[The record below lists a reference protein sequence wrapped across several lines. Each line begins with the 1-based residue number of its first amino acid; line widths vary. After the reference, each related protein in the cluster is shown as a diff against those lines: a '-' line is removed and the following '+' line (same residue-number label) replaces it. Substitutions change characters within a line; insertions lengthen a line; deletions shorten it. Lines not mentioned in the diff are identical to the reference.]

1 MTTIVP
7 NRLDHQPGPLHLL
20 GAGFEIALHE
30 GARRA
35 ARVVPGQQRICVAVA
50 DAVLSTAGAP
60 MAHDLAGTP
69 GGSSCLVWG
78 RADGSIQVRASW
90 APPALLVSPQRTLMV
105 PETPGTPGLSVMA
118 PGDRL
123 LVLSSSAYEAA
134 PERMVRLLHEE
145 PARLLAADADDL
157 LQVLFRDVPEA
168 GGAVVTRL
176 G

>member
-7 NRLDHQPGPLHLL
+7 SRIAHEQGPRHIV
-20 GAGFEIALHE
+20 GAGFDIAVHE
-30 GARRA
+30 GRRRA
-35 ARVVPGQQRICVAVA
+35 ARVVPGTERVCVVVT
-50 DAVLSTAGAP
+50 DSVLTAAGAP
-60 MAHDLAGTP
+60 VASDLPMTL

-105 PETPGTPGLSVMA
+105 PETPGTPGMSVMA

-123 LVLSSSAYEAA
+123 LVLSVSAYESA
-134 PERMVRLLHEE
+134 PERMVRLLHDK
-145 PARLLAADADDL
+145 PGRLLAADADDL
-157 LQVLFRDVPEA
+157 LGTLLRDVPEA
-168 GGAVVTRL
+168 GGVVVTRL